1 MNTNTKPT
9 ENGHTIKFTH
19 TEDGEIPFNS
29 GHTIF
34 GDLFMIGAF
43 ASTKTLQHDER
54 NNIWYGY
61 PTDAEG
67 LESLS
72 AKAAEV
78 ANDITDTITSLG
90 MVLAYTDREVG
101 NRHINNLA
109 WLIAGMGELAT
120 KLNRESQEITRTLHL
135 TREVQS

>member
-1 MNTNTKPT
+1 MNTTTEPT
-9 ENGHTIKFTH
+9 ENDHTIKFTCA
-19 TEDGEIPFNS
+19 EDGKIPFNS
-29 GHTIF
+29 GHTVF
-34 GDLFMIGAF
+34 SDLFMIGAF
-43 ASTKTLQHDER
+43 ASTKTIKHDGGNTYYR
-54 NNIWYGY
+54 Y

-120 KLNRESQEITRTLHL
+120 QLNRESQEITRTSHL
-135 TREVQS
+135 TREV

>member
-1 MNTNTKPT
+1 MNTNTEPT
-9 ENGHTIKFTH
+9 ESDHTIKFTCA
-19 TEDGEIPFNS
+19 EDGKISFNS
-29 GHTIF
+29 GHTVF
-34 GDLFMIGAF
+34 SDLFMIGAF
-43 ASTKTLQHDER
+43 ASTKALKNDGG
-54 NNIWYGY
+54 NVWYGY
-61 PTDAEG
+61 PTDTEG
-67 LESLS
+67 LKSLS

-78 ANDITDTITSLG
+78 SDDITDTIVSLG

-120 KLNRESQEITRTLHL
+120 NINRESQEITRTLNL